1 MLATQNNYDRI
12 TFSLP
17 NSLNIALD
25 ELKSEIKRS
34 KSEIIK
40 MAIENYIAL
49 QSKRKLEKAIA
60 LMAQEYEN
68 DNELTA
74 LSSLDAEDF
83 QWNKAKFGKWT

>member
-83 QWNKAKFGKWT
+83 Q

>member
-1 MLATQNNYDRI
+1 MTTTQTNYDRI

-40 MAIENYIAL
+40 MAIENYID
-49 QSKRKLEKAIA
+49 QENKKKIQKAVT
-60 LMAQEYEN
+60 LMAKEYE
-68 DNELTA
+68 DSDELTA
-74 LSSLDAEDF
+74 FTVLDSEKF
-83 QWNKAKFGKWT
+83 Q

>member
-1 MLATQNNYDRI
+1 MMTTTQTNYDRI

-25 ELKSEIKRS
+25 ELKNEIKRS

-40 MAIENYIAL
+40 IAIESYIA
-49 QSKRKLEKAIA
+49 QQNKRKLQKAVA

-68 DNELTA
+68 NNELTL
-74 LSSLDAEDF
+74 LSSLDSEDF
-83 QWNKAKFGKWT
+83 Q

>member
-1 MLATQNNYDRI
+1 MMTTTQTNYDRI

-25 ELKSEIKRS
+25 ELKNEIKRS

-40 MAIENYIAL
+40 IAIESYIA
-49 QSKRKLEKAIA
+49 QQNKRKLQKAVA

-68 DNELTA
+68 NDELTQ
-74 LSSLDAEDF
+74 LSSLDSEDF
-83 QWNKAKFGKWT
+83 Q